1 MSNFFL
7 NFLSNKK
14 IQACGNGDVVDVWH
28 VSFSDMIGVIG
39 IGLLVQPIISFL
51 EIISLGKSFAKK
63 KGYQIDPT
71 QVR

>member
-1 MSNFFL
+1 M
-7 NFLSNKK
+7 
-14 IQACGNGDVVDVWH
+14 DVWH

-63 KGYQIDPT
+63 KSYQIDPT
-71 QVR
+71 QVRN

>member
-1 MSNFFL
+1 MISISHKITFFL
-7 NFLSNKK
+7 D
-14 IQACGNGDVVDVWH
+14 CGGDKNDVWH

-63 KGYQIDPT
+63 KSYQIDPT
-71 QVR
+71 QVQIKN